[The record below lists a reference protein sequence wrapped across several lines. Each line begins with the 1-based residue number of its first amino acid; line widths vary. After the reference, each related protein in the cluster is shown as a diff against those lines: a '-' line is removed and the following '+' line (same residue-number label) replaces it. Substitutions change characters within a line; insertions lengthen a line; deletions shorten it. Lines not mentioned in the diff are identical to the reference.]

1 MGRRSMRL
9 VKTEGA
15 EEDAETPV
23 KAAPDAPRKV
33 KEKKKKKHKKN
44 KENRAKSQVKEA
56 VKEAAVSVVM
66 PPFQRK
72 REDGSTSL
80 AILTPGDGVIPGT
93 ERDRPVSLGALLGRV
108 RAGTATLA
116 SFREDRRN
124 VAKPMYPIYYG
135 GYSSHGPTHDS
146 TFANLTET
154 ESAMVGPYFDFRS
167 MENEEL
173 IRGVCG
179 ADYSSTFV
187 DHLLD
192 LFQGKEV
199 TDIVTKDMIAANKKE
214 KQMEKADNGGEI
226 DFDMLKTLEADGID
240 MSFMSTLQ
248 AAYEIRQEQEMKDL
262 SLDEQLQLTAHLIDS
277 LASAQSSRLSAP
289 PPSSLSAIPGPG
301 AREARLAERVV
312 TKLTSLA
319 GQAPPSGLVDLV
331 QVRRAMG
338 VRAPPGPQEGVLTN
352 GGEVL
357 TNGVEGGHGEAM
369 ECA

>member
-1 MGRRSMRL
+1 MRL
-9 VKTEGA
+9 VKSEGA

-23 KAAPDAPRKV
+23 KVARDAPRKD

-44 KENRAKSQVKEA
+44 KENRAKSQEVKEA
-56 VKEAAVSVVM
+56 VKETAVLA

-80 AILTPGDGVIPGT
+80 AILTPGDGVVPGT

-167 MENEEL
+167 LENGEL

-214 KQMEKADNGGEI
+214 KQMEKADNGEI

-248 AAYEIRQEQEMKDL
+248 AAYELRQEQEMKDL

-277 LASAQSSRLSAP
+277 LASAQSCRLSAP

-301 AREARLAERVV
+301 AREASLAERVV
-312 TKLTSLA
+312 TKLTCLA

-357 TNGVEGGHGEAM
+357 TNGVEGGHGAAM
-369 ECA
+369 ECV

>member
-1 MGRRSMRL
+1 
-9 VKTEGA
+9 
-15 EEDAETPV
+15 
-23 KAAPDAPRKV
+23 
-33 KEKKKKKHKKN
+33 
-44 KENRAKSQVKEA
+44 
-56 VKEAAVSVVM
+56 
-66 PPFQRK
+66 
-72 REDGSTSL
+72 
-80 AILTPGDGVIPGT
+80 
-93 ERDRPVSLGALLGRV
+93 
-108 RAGTATLA
+108 
-116 SFREDRRN
+116 
-124 VAKPMYPIYYG
+124 
-135 GYSSHGPTHDS
+135 
-146 TFANLTET
+146 
-154 ESAMVGPYFDFRS
+154 

-338 VRAPPGPQEGVLTN
+338 VRAPPAPQEGALAN